1 MLIQLTNAN
10 PLHDGDAILLNT
22 DMMLSVYRNR
32 QANVVG
38 DDGTVEVDQ
47 EKTIVFCPGHGTWDV
62 KETPEEV
69 MSMITVAGK
78 SANKPS
84 VK

>member
-38 DDGTVEVDQ
+38 DDGTVEVDP
-47 EKTIVFCPGHGTWDV
+47 EKTIVFCPGQGTWDV
-62 KETPEEV
+62 KETPEKI
-69 MSMITVAGK
+69 MTMIK
-78 SANKPS
+78 SANKS
-84 VK
+84 TSK

>member
-32 QANVVG
+32 QANVVN

-47 EKTIVFCPGHGTWDV
+47 EKTIIFCPGQGTWDI
-62 KETPEEV
+62 KETPEEI
-69 MSMITVAGK
+69 MSMIK
-78 SANKPS
+78 SANKS
-84 VK
+84 TSK